1 MKAPKVIL
9 KKIQNF
15 QGHDGTGLNADIWI
29 NGINCMHVF
38 DGAYGGEFE
47 YTDNTYNNSKAEQVK
62 ANIKLMDNYINTLP
76 EHTSEFG
83 DKTFKFKVNRDIF
96 INDLLIEQERI
107 KTQKKMQKQ
116 MQTCI
121 LIGIPDADR
130 YSYFNL
136 KRSLSALNRQQLQS
150 YVANIKIKHCTNNT
164 VILNTNLKELGITY

>member
-1 MKAPKVIL
+1 MNALKVIL

-15 QGHDGTGLNADIWI
+15 QGHDGTGLNADVWI

-47 YTDNTYNNSKAEQVK
+47 YTDNTYNNPKTEQVK
-62 ANIKLMDNYINTLP
+62 ANIQLLDDYIKTLP
-76 EHTSEFG
+76 EGTSGFG
-83 DKTFKFKVNRDIF
+83 DKVFKFKVNRDIF
-96 INDLLIEQERI
+96 INDLLEQIEI
-107 KTQKKMQKQ
+107 VKAKKKMRKQ

-121 LIGIPDADR
+121 LIGVSDNGN
-130 YSYFNL
+130 YTYFNL

-150 YVANIKIKHCTNNT
+150 YVANIKMKHCTDDV